1 MDIIGQ
7 NGNDGI
13 HYKDVPM
20 KKKPTM
26 KKASKGAPKK
36 TAYSEKL
43 FEDLFGD
50 KK

>member
-1 MDIIGQ
+1 
-7 NGNDGI
+7 
-13 HYKDVPM
+13 
-20 KKKPTM
+20 M

-50 KK
+50 KKWL